1 MVVIFQW
8 WLCAVLLFSS
18 AIQAQDAN
26 LPASPDPVALEANW
40 WAYFEPGETVDK
52 TGQDARIE
60 KSRALFEQM
69 LKGLDAEQ
77 RSSLAPQIKNIHEG
91 LRQLSSLAEA
101 APGDAPSLP
110 PAAETYT
117 VSQALERFVLWRKLK
132 RELDLEQEDL
142 AWQSAQLS
150 LERKRQAQRR
160 NDYLTLAMTDPQR
173 LSRGIALMSSRVS
186 LELAAIQS
194 KRRHSKLKNDK
205 LRLQRLEDE
214 LGIIHQRLVA
224 SSIDEKNWL
233 NEQSKARSKADFLHQ
248 QAGPAVNDQSPD
260 TPLGSANI
268 KRLLLLSSGT
278 EVRLSIQEFTAMRYR
293 MMHALEQLISVN
305 AKTQN
310 LQGEE
315 SLAELLKQFKDF
327 KQSISA
333 QQQSWRSLTEQA
345 RKFASAKMSEQ
356 EQTDLSL
363 SQAYKD
369 LIKKADDNDRLLREL
384 QLEQGIGSFL
394 ADLVQA
400 KLNEDVGWFKRWLIL
415 SGGAFDKSWEQAS
428 DWFHATLFE
437 INEAPVTTAG
447 LLRVLL
453 IISIALLLSKIFRRG
468 LGRLGQRKDGV
479 NASSLYTLGRVIHYI
494 VLIVGIMIGLS
505 SIGIDLTKFALFASA
520 LGVGIGFGLQTLIS
534 NFVAGLIILFERSL
548 KAGDFVEL
556 ASGVVGEVREINMR
570 STLVTTNDNID
581 ILVPNSEFM
590 NGQVTN
596 WTLRDTQRRIHVSF
610 GVAYGTDKELVKKAV
625 LEAADDV
632 KWTLNDTKQRAPQV
646 WFVQFGDSSLNFEL
660 VVWLKPDAVNR
671 PGAVQAAYLW
681 EIDTKLREYGIE
693 VPFPQRDLHLRSVFG
708 QKDESGLE
716 LLK

>member
-233 NEQSKARSKADFLHQ
+233 NEQSKARSKADFLRQ